1 MGLIKVGVLR
11 VQDCAC
17 IVLQGFAAY
26 MKTMRTLQDAYL
38 LEPAGS
44 HGVWGLDDYHCLPFL
59 FGAAQLVN
67 HATIKPSS
75 VHELSLLEA
84 QHHDYLY
91 LSCILTIRRTKIG
104 APFSETSPM
113 LNDISNMHD
122 WLKVCNGLL
131 RLFQG
136 EVLFKLPVVQ
146 HLLFGSFLSMDPLT
160 LAVSPNLPTSVEQ
173 NSETSWFPQRNQP
186 DDLKAVPF
194 DKFVQRASD
203 SARKSLRRTFYQ
215 TVYIPK
221 DITRLSHGNKARTEF
236 LIDGSKV
243 EAQTLLDSG
252 ATRNFVKPELVK
264 EQKF

>member
-1 MGLIKVGVLR
+1 MRFGNKAFRVWHSALLTKEIPSFLCQIQPELDAQSTSELAAYLAGAFGNETRIDYGTGHEVFIIIFFMGLIKVGVLR

-173 NSETSWFPQRNQP
+173 NSETSSSSSSCSI
-186 DDLKAVPF
+186 LS
-194 DKFVQRASD
+194 DKTSSVANE
-203 SARKSLRRTFYQ
+203 K
-215 TVYIPK
+215 
-221 DITRLSHGNKARTEF
+221 
-236 LIDGSKV
+236 
-243 EAQTLLDSG
+243 
-252 ATRNFVKPELVK
+252 
-264 EQKF
+264 